1 LEQHAEQRDPTCDGL
16 ERADPHL
23 AVAGMGVSAVSGAL
37 VASLARGELVEVMA
51 ILGVALFFTALGW
64 WARGIVV
71 D

>member
-1 LEQHAEQRDPTCDGL
+1 MEQRDLVDDEVL
-16 ERADPHL
+16 ECADQHL

-51 ILGVALFFTALGW
+51 LLGVALFFTALGW

-71 D
+71 K